1 MKQFFS
7 IEISKGETLAIVV
20 LLAWIVA
27 SFFVPLPEVNS
38 LGM

>member
-7 IEISKGETLAIVV
+7 IQISKGETVALVV

-27 SFFVPLPEVNS
+27 SCFVPLPKVNS